1 LVRGRCSFAFMMSSL
16 ALASLTA
23 VGCAAES
30 NGEDNLEVGESADDL
45 TSVQSGLWVLE
56 GSAQSGDIELVQ
68 LGRRDHAS
76 LVREA
81 PRPPARAPH
90 SAGSMS
96 GSAGASSSSDSSA
109 STGTAPEAVEAVS
122 GGVSP
127 GTRSVAPKL
136 KLRVDGVDK
145 TFDVKL
151 SADGTTMTLKS
162 TTPPVRELTYK
173 RSYELY
179 CVPLDPG
186 TEATMLVEVGASPK
200 VIGVNGDGRSFPTQ
214 GSFTASVQSDT
225 LFRTQESYIVTTRQ
239 PATATRPSTLVT
251 VTLPWAE
258 MTKRTMKGKVAIS
271 GTANAL
277 PATPITC
284 ERVQ

>member
-1 LVRGRCSFAFMMSSL
+1 MTSLVLFAA
-16 ALASLTA
+16 ALTNL
-23 VGCAAES
+23 VGCVSSSEEASDENAQVE
-30 NGEDNLEVGESADDL
+30 ESADDL

-81 PRPPARAPH
+81 PPATPSPQH
-90 SAGSMS
+90 AGSMS
-96 GSAGASSSSDSSA
+96 GAGGASSSSDSSA
-109 STGTAPEAVEAVS
+109 AHHASPRVEAVA
-122 GGVSP
+122 GNVSR
-127 GTRSVAPKL
+127 GSRVEAPKL
-136 KLRVDGVDK
+136 KLRVDGVEK
-145 TFDVKL
+145 TFEVKQ

-162 TTPPVRELTYK
+162 TTAPVRELTYK

-186 TEATMLVEVGASPK
+186 TEATMLVEVSASPK
-200 VIGVNGDGRSFPTQ
+200 VIGVNGDGRSFPRQ
-214 GSFTASVQSDT
+214 GSFDAMVQADT
-225 LFRTQESYIVTTRQ
+225 LFRMQDNYVVTSRQ
-239 PATATRPSTLVT
+239 PATANRPSTLVT

-258 MTKRTMKGKVAIS
+258 MTKPTMKGKVAIS

>member
-1 LVRGRCSFAFMMSSL
+1 MTSLVAL
-16 ALASLTA
+16 ALAA

-30 NGEDNLEVGESADDL
+30 NEGDNQQVEESTDDL

-68 LGRRDHAS
+68 LGRHDHAS

-81 PRPPARAPH
+81 PRPSSPAPH
-90 SAGSMS
+90 SAGSM
-96 GSAGASSSSDSSA
+96 SAGASSSSDSSA
-109 STGTAPEAVEAVS
+109 PAPAAVPTVEAVA
-122 GGVSP
+122 GGVSQ

-136 KLRVDGVDK
+136 KLLVDGVEK
-145 TFDVKL
+145 TFDVKV

-173 RSYELY
+173 RSYQLY

-186 TEATMLVEVGASPK
+186 TEATMLIEVGASPR

-214 GSFTASVQSDT
+214 GNFDATVQADT
-225 LFRTQESYIVTTRQ
+225 LFQTQESYVVTSRQ

-258 MTKRTMKGKVAIS
+258 MTKPTMKGKVAIS
-271 GTANAL
+271 GAANAL
-277 PATPITC
+277 PATAITC
-284 ERVQ
+284 ERVL